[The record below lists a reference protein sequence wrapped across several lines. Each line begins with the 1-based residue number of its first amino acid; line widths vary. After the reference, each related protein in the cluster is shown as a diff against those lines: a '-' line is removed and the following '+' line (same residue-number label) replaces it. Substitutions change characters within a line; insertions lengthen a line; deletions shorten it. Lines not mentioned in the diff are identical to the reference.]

1 MESQSDLLKLSW
13 RDLKYLLPGRQILH
27 QTPLWMAGTLLL
39 WSILLIGPCNYFSLK
54 KCFLSNNPW
63 ALLISSFSSNFS
75 HFQSSC
81 INFTMDYLGG
91 CFDALSESYRLVFRY
106 LKVFQYLIRLKRTQ
120 MELEK
125 SWASVMHQDHI
136 ESAQH
141 RKDGTNRSISQ
152 QRREG
157 IRPMWPVR
165 EHMAFLIRNLQF
177 YIQVKK
183 PMTSHKNFKV
193 GHKPV

>member
-1 MESQSDLLKLSW
+1 M
-13 RDLKYLLPGRQILH
+13 
-27 QTPLWMAGTLLL
+27 
-39 WSILLIGPCNYFSLK
+39 
-54 KCFLSNNPW
+54 
-63 ALLISSFSSNFS
+63 
-75 HFQSSC
+75 
-81 INFTMDYLGG
+81 
-91 CFDALSESYRLVFRY
+91 FRY

-141 RKDGTNRSISQ
+141 RKDGTNGSTSQ
-152 QRREG
+152 QRRQG
-157 IRPMWPVR
+157 IRPMWRVR

-183 PMTSHKNFKV
+183 PTTSHKDLKV
-193 GHKPV
+193 GHNLKNKNV